1 MNLLPKFNKQ
11 MTFDE
16 FKAVIKDKDNVIYYW
31 NLWQDSRAYGCK
43 NTSAKPVFEDFL
55 NTIDD
60 PDRESLFQRWARESV
75 EDEVEESS
83 PAPDGPDYKKGD
95 LVVVNGRHYV
105 LDEYDDG
112 MWWALDNDGGEI
124 EFQPGTEDHH
134 EPMSETKP
142 ILTLKDWC
150 VQVDP

>member
-43 NTSAKPVFEDFL
+43 NTAAK
-55 NTIDD
+55 I
-60 PDRESLFQRWARESV
+60 
-75 EDEVEESS
+75 
-83 PAPDGPDYKKGD
+83 
-95 LVVVNGRHYV
+95 
-105 LDEYDDG
+105 
-112 MWWALDNDGGEI
+112 
-124 EFQPGTEDHH
+124 
-134 EPMSETKP
+134 KP

-150 VQVDP
+150 EQVDP